1 MSPNWSVLGQGR
13 SGIGQQVQESRWQ
26 RMEDIMELS
35 SEMPENGWLGFRVCV
50 RAYLVLLDL
59 GQVCVF
65 LSLFLFSTVCVVP
78 RSHGRRSQDQGEVQH
93 LGGAGR
99 IGCRMPTHPDSLMSR
114 TQNALRSFKTN
125 SPPARQRYIT
135 NPVRPL
141 RQLSSSSKPLPRK
154 AGTRIGS
161 CCLAP

>member
-1 MSPNWSVLGQGR
+1 MRKEKAMSPNWSVLRQGR
-13 SGIGQQVQESRWQ
+13 SGIDQQVQESGWQ

-93 LGGAGR
+93 LGGPAGV
-99 IGCRMPTHPDSLMSR
+99 GCQVPARPGGLMSR
-114 TQNALRSFKTN
+114 TQTALRTFKTN

-135 NPVRPL
+135 NPLRP
-141 RQLSSSSKPLPRK
+141 RSQRPSSSGPHPRK
-154 AGTRIGS
+154 AGTRI
-161 CCLAP
+161 